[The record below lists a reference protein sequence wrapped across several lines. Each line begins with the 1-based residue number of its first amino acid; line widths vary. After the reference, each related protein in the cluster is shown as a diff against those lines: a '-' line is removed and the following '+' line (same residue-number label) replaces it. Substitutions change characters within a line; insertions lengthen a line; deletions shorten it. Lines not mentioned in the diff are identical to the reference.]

1 MYKKREKYLTIIKP
15 AWRNKMEWLTNLHIV
30 ALHFQIARAIIDA
43 LTASC
48 SSVDVYS
55 QPHERNSYRCA
66 YEPNKNY
73 AEGSRSAGWHQFS
86 QRKGLALVY
95 IMSDFRSIAD
105 GIPVLNAGPCAL
117 HWPNWCRDMFDI
129 RRSTTQAWTT
139 EPLWEKHRKS
149 HLFDCLSFSA
159 SGGRTTAQE
168 PSKGFNR
175 AVQAWIWSEGTGG
188 PRAVSPALING

>member
-1 MYKKREKYLTIIKP
+1 MYFMNIKP
-15 AWRNKMEWLTNLHIV
+15 VWRNRLKWLTNLYIV
-30 ALHFQIARAIIDA
+30 TLHFQIARAIIDA

-66 YEPNKNY
+66 YEPNKNH

-149 HLFDCLSFSA
+149 RIPTCLTVCLSLHQ
-159 SGGRTTAQE
+159 GVAQLR
-168 PSKGFNR
+168 KNQTK
-175 AVQAWIWSEGTGG
+175 AKT
-188 PRAVSPALING
+188 L